1 LEGSSAR
8 RIFYLTGKSGWG
20 KSSLVSEIRGRC
32 RNKFYKNRFYTLAI
46 DTRSAT
52 SDNFVALAFKKV
64 IDSAAS
70 AGFLTNDSTVENL
83 NFTSNVDL
91 LSSESV
97 QKILQD
103 LQKENKTL
111 ILIFDQ
117 FEDVFRKQD
126 LFKSFYK
133 FLSDVTDR
141 MPNLIV
147 GFSWKTEIVIPI
159 DHEAYSYWQ
168 QSKDQAKEFNVQE
181 FSEKEI
187 DGVIKQLES
196 SVGKL
201 TQEIKRRI
209 KESCQGLPWLT
220 KKLCIHIYEQIKSGL
235 KKDKLIDANFNIKE
249 LFENEK
255 ERIEGVELSALKY
268 IAKKAF
274 EGNFFDISEIGDQIS
289 SSTIESLRDKRLI
302 IRSGAN
308 YNIYWDIFRDYL
320 VTNEVPPI
328 GESYMLRQSAK
339 ICVEV
344 FLLFKTSQ
352 SKMTLETLAKDHA
365 RNIGIA
371 TMENVLIELRNVGL
385 VQKIENTEEYQ
396 IAIKDVK
403 VTREGF
409 IDYITE
415 KFKNY
420 TPLLKLNKLNLK
432 EISKDDI
439 AQVLKDTFKYEL
451 QDRTW
456 NIYAVNLIGWL
467 LLSNNPIKERI
478 IEPQKGRRS
487 GYTRTEFHQAHNLL
501 PRISLKE
508 TLIEIK
514 RINKKGSN
522 IKGQHV
528 RDFLLL
534 GIIDSNKELTEF
546 GLKISEDP
554 TNSIAL
560 LIKNVRELPKMRL
573 LSEGIKGSSRL
584 TAKAI
589 VRKMPADFFDAKKDS
604 SKILYAAKLLTWLKK
619 SDAFIPFENEMK

>member
-385 VQKIENTEEYQ
+385 VQKIENTEE
-396 IAIKDVK
+396 
-403 VTREGF
+403 
-409 IDYITE
+409 
-415 KFKNY
+415 
-420 TPLLKLNKLNLK
+420 
-432 EISKDDI
+432 
-439 AQVLKDTFKYEL
+439 
-451 QDRTW
+451 
-456 NIYAVNLIGWL
+456 
-467 LLSNNPIKERI
+467 
-478 IEPQKGRRS
+478 
-487 GYTRTEFHQAHNLL
+487 
-501 PRISLKE
+501 
-508 TLIEIK
+508 
-514 RINKKGSN
+514 
-522 IKGQHV
+522 
-528 RDFLLL
+528 
-534 GIIDSNKELTEF
+534 
-546 GLKISEDP
+546 
-554 TNSIAL
+554 
-560 LIKNVRELPKMRL
+560 
-573 LSEGIKGSSRL
+573 
-584 TAKAI
+584 
-589 VRKMPADFFDAKKDS
+589 
-604 SKILYAAKLLTWLKK
+604 
-619 SDAFIPFENEMK
+619 